1 MTHKNNLIPY
11 QLTASKL
18 ARDIDVPVSRIQDIL
33 HNRRK
38 ITLDTSIRL
47 GKYFNATDTYF
58 LNMQSSVDIRNM
70 NSEEVEEYNKIKS
83 IDHVLFC

>member
-1 MTHKNNLIPY
+1 MNNAVQVTMGDVLKEEFMIPY
-11 QLTASKL
+11 QLTAAKL

-38 ITLDTSIRL
+38 VTLDTSIRL

-58 LNMQSSVDIRNM
+58 FNMQSSIDIR
-70 NSEEVEEYNKIKS
+70 K
-83 IDHVLFC
+83 FA